1 MAALLRAATLGSRGN
16 FFAKVG
22 NTDAQ
27 RRMVM
32 ASTGFLFT
40 AASVL
45 SLVDDSSPTSL
56 GMTGVLGLPH
66 IWNIK
71 RTYQPSVLVRKR
83 RHGFLKRLSTSNGRK
98 VLNRRRQKGRHRLSA

>member
-45 SLVDDSSPTSL
+45 SLVDGTWRVALFFLTSW
-56 GMTGVLGLPH
+56 GCIITV
-66 IWNIK
+66 
-71 RTYQPSVLVRKR
+71 
-83 RHGFLKRLSTSNGRK
+83 
-98 VLNRRRQKGRHRLSA
+98 